1 MADPVTLAALA
12 GTFSSIGSTVAA
24 SAGTI
29 AGTVAANAG
38 TIGAVS
44 SVLGGT
50 AAAVGTVAAGRQAV
64 GAAKNE
70 QSQLNRMA
78 EERMAI
84 ASRNKAAANLK
95 TRQTLSRVQA
105 VAAASGGTATD
116 PTVLQI
122 MAGID
127 KAGALEAAEA
137 WRQGAEEGAML
148 RYRGKVGVSAAKA
161 NRSLSY
167 LNASRQFLSG
177 TGDAFS
183 KYGSGLEA
191 KYGEPDFSRAY

>member
-12 GTFSSIGSTVAA
+12 GTVSSIGSTVAA

-44 SVLGGT
+44 SVLGG
-50 AAAVGTVAAGRQAV
+50 AATAVGTIAAGRQAV
-64 GAAKNE
+64 GAARAE
-70 QSQLNRMA
+70 QAQLDRMA
-78 EERMAI
+78 EERLAI
-84 ASRNKAAANLK
+84 ASRNKAAADLK

-137 WRQGAEEGAML
+137 WRQGAEEGANL
-148 RYRGKVGVSAAKA
+148 RFRGKVGVAGAKA
-161 NRSLSY
+161 NQSLSY
-167 LNASRQFLSG
+167 LTASGQLLSG
-177 TGDAFS
+177 WGDAFS
-183 KYGSGLEA
+183 RYGSGLEA
-191 KYGEPDFSRAY
+191 KYGEPDFSKIY